1 MKYAIMTMN
10 RIVKNEVMENFMIG
24 FMRVKGWGK
33 RKILQR
39 GIEKIDKLRKMCL
52 RDFLGD
58 LK

>member
-1 MKYAIMTMN
+1 
-10 RIVKNEVMENFMIG
+10 MIG